1 MAIQMMQMESKG
13 MQTAIS
19 FVKKMT
25 KSMTVDENM
34 DQANWPKAR
43 RRNNLIYKK
52 TTNQANLLDNDSL
65 ISYNTL
71 R

>member
-43 RRNNLIYKK
+43 RRNNLFY
-52 TTNQANLLDNDSL
+52 L
-65 ISYNTL
+65 
-71 R
+71 